1 MTSYGIRNQIDFLAE
16 MKVSV
21 DEETGEYKY
30 TDAEIK
36 ELEIFLHTNK
46 EEKLNS
52 IQDFKMSLTDD
63 ILRFKEKKSVQ
74 DTNIKRAEKKQKYL
88 KELQNI
94 LLGNEKLKTDE
105 FNFYYATTKKL
116 NVNTEVALASNFY
129 EIVETKVLNKA
140 LLTQALVDG
149 EIIQGA
155 ELIESKN
162 LVVR

>member
-1 MTSYGIRNQIDFLAE
+1 MTSYEIRNQIDFLAE

-30 TDAEIK
+30 TDEEIK
-36 ELEIFLHTNK
+36 ELEVFLHTNK
-46 EEKLNS
+46 EQKLNS
-52 IQDFKMSLTDD
+52 IQDFKLSLNDD
-63 ILRFKEKKSVQ
+63 ILRFKNKKSVQ
-74 DTNIKRAEKKQKYL
+74 DANIKRVEKKQEYL

-105 FNFYYATTKKL
+105 FNFYYTTTERL
-116 NVNTEVALASNFY
+116 NVRIEAPLDSKFY
-129 EIVETKVLNKA
+129 EKVETTVLNKA
-140 LLTQALVDG
+140 FLKKALSNG

-155 ELIESKN
+155 ELVESKN

>member
-1 MTSYGIRNQIDFLAE
+1 MTSYEIRNKIDFLAE
-16 MKVSV
+16 MKVSA

-30 TDAEIK
+30 TDAEMK

-52 IQDFKMSLTDD
+52 IQDFKLSLNDD
-63 ILRFKEKKSVQ
+63 ILRFKEKKAVQ

-105 FNFYYATTKKL
+105 FNFYYTTTKRL

-129 EIVETKVLNKA
+129 KIVETKVLSKA

-155 ELIESKN
+155 ELVESKN